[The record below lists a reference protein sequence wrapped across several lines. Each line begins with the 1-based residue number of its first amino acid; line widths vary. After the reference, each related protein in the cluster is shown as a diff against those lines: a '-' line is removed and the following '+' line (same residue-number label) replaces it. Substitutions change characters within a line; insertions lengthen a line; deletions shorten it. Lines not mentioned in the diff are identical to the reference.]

1 MSTPQQNARRSDLAL
16 SSPTLQLRLW
26 LRRIWPGLM
35 LALGLF
41 LLPAST
47 PLRGA
52 NLGPPEITLASNDTA
67 PTFEIIGVVAN
78 QSVSIRTANFPAN
91 QTFTATMGPMGSK
104 GVDGSAVGTVNSGKG
119 GTFEATFN
127 IPPALRGSNQIAIR
141 LESGGA
147 FPYYAYNWFYN
158 FTALAPPPSP
168 GQPPAPPEQEPVPAF
183 TITKVTRDTSV
194 SILTSNFPPKQRFEV
209 IMGEFG
215 TQGVGGIS
223 VGSLDSGE
231 GGALTATFNI
241 PGQLKGLNQ
250 IAIRAQTSGLDP
262 FFAYNWFYNVTTP

>member
-1 MSTPQQNARRSDLAL
+1 MSTPQQSPRRRYLDLA
-16 SSPTLQLRLW
+16 SPNMDLFRW
-26 LRRIWPGLM
+26 MRRTWPGLM

-41 LLPAST
+41 LLPA
-47 PLRGA
+47 G
-52 NLGPPEITLASNDTA
+52 ITLRVAGSALPAVALAADDTA

-78 QSVSIRTANFPAN
+78 QSVSIRTANFPAS

-104 GVDGSAVGTVNSGKG
+104 GVDGSVAGTVNSGKG

-127 IPPALRGSNQIAIR
+127 IPPAVRGSSQIAIR

-158 FTALAPPPSP
+158 FTAVAPPPSP

-183 TITKVTRDTSV
+183 SITKVIRDTSV
-194 SILTSNFPPKQRFEV
+194 SILTSNFPPRQRFEV
-209 IMGEFG
+209 TMGEFG
-215 TQGVGGIS
+215 TQGVGGVS

-241 PGQLKGLNQ
+241 PSKLKGLDQ
-250 IAIRAQTSGLDP
+250 IAIRAQTSGDDP